1 MPWLT
6 KEQVWSK
13 FQNFRG
19 DHQKNYFGFYSSRLG
34 GFSREMSAMLIPL
47 DDHMVHRGDGIF
59 EVFRVMDG
67 TLIDVKA
74 HLARLHDSAR
84 AVGVELRWSD
94 QQIID
99 LCLELV
105 RLCHDRDSQGKAG
118 TSNSGEG
125 LIRLFVSRG
134 EGGFTTNP
142 KECLQSELYLVMTKF
157 KAPPVEWYETGVS
170 VVSSKWTWKESPF
183 AQIKSCNYLL
193 NVFLKQEANE
203 AGVQFS
209 VGFDVDGF
217 MTESSTENVMLIDHV
232 EFESG
237 GSSSEIKN
245 ARIIIP
251 EWTQILRGT
260 TLLWVIELAKANGF
274 SVEQKKI
281 SRDMIRSCREAA
293 IVGTTWGVLPI
304 GKWDGSRVGD
314 STVTTSSAAALNSST
329 SLNKFPASTR
339 LRDLLNAAMLTDSS
353 RRID

>member
-13 FQNFRG
+13 FQSFHG
-19 DHQKNYFGFYSSRLG
+19 DHQKNYLGFYSSRLG
-34 GFSREMSAMLIPL
+34 GFSNDLSAMLIPL

-67 TLIDVKA
+67 KLIDVNA
-74 HLARLHDSAR
+74 HLSRLHQSAE
-84 AVGVELRWSD
+84 AVGLELSWSD
-94 QQIID
+94 QQIRD

-105 RLCHDRDSQGKAG
+105 KLCSQ
-118 TSNSGEG
+118 SEG

-157 KAPPVEWYETGVS
+157 KAPPKEWYDTGVS
-170 VVSSKWTWKESPF
+170 VISSKWTWKESPF

-209 VGFDVDGF
+209 VGFDADDF
-217 MTESSTENVMLIDHV
+217 MTESSTENVILID
-232 EFESG
+232 SD
-237 GSSSEIKN
+237 KN
-245 ARIIIP
+245 AAGSANVRIIVP

-260 TLLWVIELAKANGF
+260 TLLWVLELARANGLK
-274 SVEQKKI
+274 VEQKKI
-281 SRDMIRSCREAA
+281 SKEMILNCSEAA
-293 IVGTTWGVLPI
+293 IIGTTWGVLPI
-304 GKWDGSRVGD
+304 GSWDNKPIP
-314 STVTTSSAAALNSST
+314 SAN
-329 SLNKFPASTR
+329 FPICTR
-339 LRDLLNAAMLTDSS
+339 LRELLSSAMATDSS
-353 RRID
+353 RRIG